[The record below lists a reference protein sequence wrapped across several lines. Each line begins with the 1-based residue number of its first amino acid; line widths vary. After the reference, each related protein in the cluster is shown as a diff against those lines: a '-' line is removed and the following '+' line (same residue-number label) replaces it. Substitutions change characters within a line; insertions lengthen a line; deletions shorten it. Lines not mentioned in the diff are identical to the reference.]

1 MIEQV
6 NKVFYLGIH
15 DGHNASVALSCNGVL
30 LACYQEER
38 FVKEKNYDGFPF
50 KAVEKLLID
59 FDLKPGDIS
68 KVGMNGEYQPLPLS
82 REQRLQAFKERS
94 DNKTKAKQYLKSNI
108 LVRKSLINYN
118 KKSRL
123 LQAHE
128 AGFDSNQIIF
138 LDHHLLHASAAYF
151 GSPMKGKESVVLTND
166 GSGDGYSAKVFVVRD
181 GELDQIAAISDR
193 ASIGHLYSIFTYL
206 LGMVPLEH
214 EYKIMG
220 MEPFCDRIRAAQ
232 FKDELNKLFC
242 FDSDTAVTW
251 TYRNGEDIFYDIPF
265 LERLIRHKR
274 FDVVMGGLQMFI
286 EEFLQ
291 EWVRRCVK
299 LTKIQDV
306 CLSGGT
312 FMNVKANQCIM
323 NLPKVRNIFVFPSCG
338 DESNAIGACFWLS
351 AHSPNARVEKMKDV
365 YLGPDIVYPTDI
377 QRALISLTHTKI
389 KYSCPDNINSKVAE
403 LLVAGHVVG
412 RFNGREEFG
421 ARSLGNRAI
430 LADPMAKDV
439 VKHINE
445 LVKNR
450 DFWMPFACTIKAA
463 RFSDY
468 VVGNDKNCPEYMIMT
483 YDTVKEKRLEM
494 LGGIHPYD
502 FTVRPQL
509 LLPEAN
515 PDYHALF
522 DAFEKITGRG
532 VIMNTSLNLHG
543 LPLAH
548 DFEDCVN
555 IMVNSG
561 LRYLQF
567 GKYLLEKSDVE
578 SDNKQ

>member
-1 MIEQV
+1 MTIV
-6 NKVFYLGIH
+6 NKVYYLGIH
-15 DGHNASVALSCNGVL
+15 DGHNASVALSCDGNL

-38 FVKEKNYDGFPF
+38 FVKEKNYDGFPGM
-50 KAVEKLLID
+50 ALEKILID
-59 FDLKPGDIS
+59 FDVKASEIT
-68 KVGMNGEYQPLPLS
+68 KVGVNGKYQPSPLS
-82 REQRLQAFKERS
+82 REQRLQAFKKRS
-94 DNKTKAKQYLKSNI
+94 DEKIKVKRFLKSRGF
-108 LVRKSLINYN
+108 VKKSLVNLN
-118 KKSRL
+118 KKLRL
-123 LQAHE
+123 E
-128 AGFDSNQIIF
+128 RVCKAGFKSDQIVF

-151 GSPMKGKESVVLTND
+151 GSKMLDTESLVLTND
-166 GSGDGYSAKVFVVRD
+166 GSGDGYSAKVYVARD
-181 GELDQIAAISDR
+181 GGLEQISAISDR

-220 MEPFCDRIRAAQ
+220 MEPYCDQARAEQ
-232 FKDELNKLFC
+232 FRDELNELFC
-242 FDSDTAVTW
+242 FDSATSLTW
-251 TYRNGEDIFYDIPF
+251 AYRSGRDIFYDVPF

-291 EWVRRCVK
+291 EWVRRCVEQ
-299 LTKIQDV
+299 TQIQNV

-323 NLPKVRNIFVFPSCG
+323 NLPKVKNIFVFPSCG
-338 DESNAIGACFWLS
+338 DESNAIGACFWLTAS
-351 AHSPNARVEKMKDV
+351 SPNPKIEVMKDV
-365 YLGPDIVYPTDI
+365 YLGPDIAYPEDI
-377 QRALISLTHTKI
+377 EEALRSSTNTKI
-389 KYSCPDNINSKVAE
+389 TYSCPDDVNSDVAD

-430 LADPMAKDV
+430 LADPMAKNV

-450 DFWMPFACTIKAA
+450 DFWMPFACSIKAA
-463 RFSDY
+463 RFDDY
-468 VVGNDKNCPEYMIMT
+468 VIGNDKNDPEYMIMT
-483 YDTVKEKRLEM
+483 YDTVNKKRPEM

-502 FTVRPQL
+502 STVRPQL
-509 LLPEAN
+509 LLPEVN
-515 PDYHALF
+515 PEYHSLF
-522 DAFEKITGRG
+522 EAFEKLTGRG

-548 DFEDCVN
+548 DFQDCVQ

-567 GKYLLEKSDVE
+567 GKFLLEKVCDDSSE
-578 SDNKQ
+578 T